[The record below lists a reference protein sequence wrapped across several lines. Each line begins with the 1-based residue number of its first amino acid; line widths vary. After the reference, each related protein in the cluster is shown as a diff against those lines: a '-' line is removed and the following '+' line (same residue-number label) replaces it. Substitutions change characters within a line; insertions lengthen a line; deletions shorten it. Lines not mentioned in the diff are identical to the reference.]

1 MKWKRAEAGWP
12 DDKISDILCQRVSLC
27 CKCVLKSMESL
38 MTTQSVSCFKNIML
52 VVREKS
58 EQDTKKVID
67 KMEGVN
73 PVHWTSQDFWF
84 HKVFG
89 VVQGEDGAD
98 FARGWS
104 MRTEI

>member
-1 MKWKRAEAGWP
+1 
-12 DDKISDILCQRVSLC
+12 
-27 CKCVLKSMESL
+27 

-104 MRTEI
+104 MRTEIQLKDVYILMVKKPGLEDGLNMTNETQQI